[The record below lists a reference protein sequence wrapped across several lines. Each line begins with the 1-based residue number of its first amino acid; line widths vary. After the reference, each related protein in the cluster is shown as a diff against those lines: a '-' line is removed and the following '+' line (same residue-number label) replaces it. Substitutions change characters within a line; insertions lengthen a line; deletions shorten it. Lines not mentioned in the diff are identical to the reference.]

1 MPLIFTLMV
10 GLVVGVLGTI
20 WFYSRRGQI
29 SAYGKE
35 YGPAPV
41 ASAEAPVADKSTI
54 SVTWP
59 KW

>member
-1 MPLIFTLMV
+1 MV
-10 GLVVGVLGTI
+10 GLVIGVLGTV
-20 WFYSRRGQI
+20 WFFSHGGQI
-29 SAYGKE
+29 SAYGRE

-41 ASAEAPVADKSTI
+41 ASTEAPVADKSTI